1 MIAIHFATLR
11 VLRYSNDIT
20 IRKTESKTESKA
32 ESKAESKTESKT
44 KSKEESKKSIC
55 KVANVSANQRL
66 GGNYVT
72 FYCLQGY
79 LHGNNN
85 NNNLI

>member
-1 MIAIHFATLR
+1 MA
-11 VLRYSNDIT
+11 
-20 IRKTESKTESKA
+20 
-32 ESKAESKTESKT
+32 
-44 KSKEESKKSIC
+44 KE
-55 KVANVSANQRL
+55 SANQRL

-85 NNNLI
+85 NNNNNYTFNLKGAFQDTQGQLTEHKVIINRLKQDIVEK